1 MYLKFDDGT
10 KIRVGQKS
18 VFEILTKA
26 RETELRVS
34 PLGKGAFRHISWH
47 YGRPSAETQ
56 LAQIQAA
63 INRGDKV
70 FNCDDVKQDKGR

>member
-1 MYLKFDDGT
+1 MYLKFEDGT

-34 PLGKGAFRHISWH
+34 PSSKGKFRHVSWH
-47 YGRPSAETQ
+47 YGKPSAETQ
-56 LAQIQAA
+56 LAEIQAA

-70 FNCDDVKQDKGR
+70 FEV